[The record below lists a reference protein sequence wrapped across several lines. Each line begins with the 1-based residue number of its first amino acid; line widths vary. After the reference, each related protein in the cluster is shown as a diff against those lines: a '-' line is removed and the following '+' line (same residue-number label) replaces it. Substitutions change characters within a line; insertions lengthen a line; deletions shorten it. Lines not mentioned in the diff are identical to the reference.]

1 LALAEDDCSKDHRQ
15 ICPAAARVHA
25 ALGVLEELRNRK
37 KQAANE
43 YLLSLKADPRQVE
56 AKHDLALLWSR
67 SNKNVAKAEQMWQEI
82 LESSPEY
89 VPTLIAYSEYLRST
103 NRLEQALP
111 LYESVIRLRPD
122 YVPAIIGLA
131 ELRTRMGGA
140 AIALSIL
147 EQNRKIAGL
156 NPDYWLARARAHVAR
171 SELAD
176 ARSDYAEA
184 LRVAGTRARKDD
196 IRRESANRF
205 PAAIEG
211 LESSSGPE
219 KDHVRK

>member
-1 LALAEDDCSKDHRQ
+1 
-15 ICPAAARVHA
+15 
-25 ALGVLEELRNRK
+25 LEELRNRK
-37 KQAANE
+37 KQAARE
-43 YLLSLKADPRQVE
+43 YLLGLKADPGQIE

-67 SNKNVAKAEQMWQEI
+67 SNKNAAKAEQMWREI

-89 VPTLIAYSEYLRST
+89 VPTLIAFSEYLRGT

-111 LYESVIRLRPD
+111 LYESVVRLRPD

-131 ELRTRMGGA
+131 ELRTRTGGP

-147 EQNRKIAGL
+147 EQKRKIAGL

-176 ARSDYAEA
+176 ARDDYAEA
-184 LRVAGTRARKDD
+184 LRLAETRSRRDV
-196 IRRESANRF
+196 IRRESANLV
-205 PAAIEG
+205 P
-211 LESSSGPE
+211 SGE
-219 KDHVRK
+219 